1 MLLLPAMLLQ
11 FILIQ
16 AMVIV
21 PEKKLLRTAFVDK
34 NPLAGSQRLLFLEKS
49 PLIGGPPWFLAHI
62 KVVLHDVASSVEHRW
77 DFLPR
82 NATDLATLQRLL
94 TLQRVPAETRYQS
107 SPISS
112 AAKKII
118 SIEPEMFSLPTA
130 GFDIV
135 MTNLE
140 IDQISMQNGSD
151 CFSNGSA
158 LHPTEGTKQIVEKAN
173 AFCNSY
179 PEELHLIQNNCWRF
193 AFELYEHL
201 SHAS

>member
-34 NPLAGSQRLLFLEKS
+34 NPFAGSQRLLFLEKS

-82 NATDLATLQRLL
+82 NATELATLQRLL

-112 AAKKII
+112 AAMKRM
-118 SIEPEMFSLPTA
+118 SIDPEMFSLPTA

-140 IDQISMQNGSD
+140 IDQRIMQNGSD
-151 CFSNGSA
+151 GFINGSA
-158 LHPTEGTKQIVEKAN
+158 LHPTERTKQIVEKAN
-173 AFCNSY
+173 AFCNGY

>member
-62 KVVLHDVASSVEHRW
+62 KVVLHDLASSVEHRW

-82 NATDLATLQRLL
+82 NATELATLQRLL
-94 TLQRVPAETRYQS
+94 TLQHVPAETRYQS

-112 AAKKII
+112 VAKKRM
-118 SIEPEMFSLPTA
+118 SIESEIFSLPTA

-135 MTNLE
+135 MTSLE
-140 IDQISMQNGSD
+140 IDQRIMQNGSD
-151 CFSNGSA
+151 GFINGSA
-158 LHPTEGTKQIVEKAN
+158 LHPTERTKQIVEKAN
-173 AFCNSY
+173 AFCNGY